1 MKECDNSKIH
11 YKQQLHIVCMSS
23 NNVGHLI
30 TKTITI
36 LQHFA
41 TLHHTSS
48 NYTSLQL
55 STFHFLSFT
64 LHYPLIWLNPITFPI
79 VRIQNTPTHPIY
91 LMSVLMLSFR
101 CVLSLPLTLWWSL
114 VTHCMSLLPEAV
126 TARRLSSKTMSIA
139 AAGPS
144 PVDLLTYYFP
154 SFPFLLS
161 FQTKFVWQ
169 NSLLDLFLLLS
180 WCCCPSLFL
189 FFPHPFFSHSCW
201 SPVSSVRVVGVFVT
215 RNPSTARQES
225 DFTWGRPA
233 A

>member
-1 MKECDNSKIH
+1 
-11 YKQQLHIVCMSS
+11 
-23 NNVGHLI
+23 
-30 TKTITI
+30 
-36 LQHFA
+36 
-41 TLHHTSS
+41 
-48 NYTSLQL
+48 
-55 STFHFLSFT
+55 
-64 LHYPLIWLNPITFPI
+64 
-79 VRIQNTPTHPIY
+79 
-91 LMSVLMLSFR
+91 
-101 CVLSLPLTLWWSL
+101 
-114 VTHCMSLLPEAV
+114 MSLLPEAV

-180 WCCCPSLFL
+180 WCCCPSLLL

-215 RNPSTARQES
+215 RNPSTARQET
-225 DFTWGRPA
+225 DFIWGRPA
-233 A
+233 AWSLFDSAEAMCCREPACLPPLPPQFITDTDLMPWTLVIQSLQRQGRPKNRGSISGKGKRFGFSKYLGACWMSTEGSLAGGIAADLWNWPLTSVWCRI

>member
-1 MKECDNSKIH
+1 
-11 YKQQLHIVCMSS
+11 
-23 NNVGHLI
+23 
-30 TKTITI
+30 
-36 LQHFA
+36 
-41 TLHHTSS
+41 
-48 NYTSLQL
+48 
-55 STFHFLSFT
+55 
-64 LHYPLIWLNPITFPI
+64 
-79 VRIQNTPTHPIY
+79 
-91 LMSVLMLSFR
+91 
-101 CVLSLPLTLWWSL
+101 
-114 VTHCMSLLPEAV
+114 MSLLPEAV
-126 TARRLSSKTMSIA
+126 NARRLSSKTRSIA

-215 RNPSTARQES
+215 RNPSTTRQET

-233 A
+233 AWALSDSGEATYYSMCGREPACLLPVPPQFITDTNLMPWTGVIQSLQRQGRPRNRGSISGKGKRLGFSIYLGSCWMSPGGSLAGGIEADLWNWSLTSIWCRI